1 MTQPAKLSDSVFD
14 IMDQAHEAT
23 LDAQAEADRQA
34 GRTIEDEAV
43 REWLQALA
51 RSEIL
56 PPPQR

>member
-51 RSEIL
+51 RGEIL